1 MISYDFTW
9 FHMISYDFN
18 IRSIFPLVTSQVFKR
33 ESSLRLPDS
42 CPKSQAS
49 QASAASCPA
58 SPGSPQRVVRD
69 EHDIYIYMGMDQY
82 LLIPFLVGWTSIYQ
96 LFWCELQGYKVLT
109 HCHIYINI
117 KLVIIDIWS
126 CISIDSIV
134 LYTMLKIYHTSLGGL
149 GAVSGEAF
157 LISWRSYKNAMG
169 TPGHSLTPKTP
180 TRTPLEPDWNSTT
193 FIRSCSHYL
202 ETILLG
208 LKISTF

>member
-1 MISYDFTW
+1 MN
-9 FHMISYDFN
+9 M
-18 IRSIFPLVTSQVFKR
+18 
-33 ESSLRLPDS
+33 
-42 CPKSQAS
+42 
-49 QASAASCPA
+49 
-58 SPGSPQRVVRD
+58 
-69 EHDIYIYMGMDQY
+69 IYIYIYGYGSIPINTIFSGMNIH
-82 LLIPFLVGWTSIYQ
+82 LPAILMWTTGV
-96 LFWCELQGYKVLT
+96 QGFDTLPY
-109 HCHIYINI
+109 IYINI
-117 KLVIIDIWS
+117 KLVVIDIWS